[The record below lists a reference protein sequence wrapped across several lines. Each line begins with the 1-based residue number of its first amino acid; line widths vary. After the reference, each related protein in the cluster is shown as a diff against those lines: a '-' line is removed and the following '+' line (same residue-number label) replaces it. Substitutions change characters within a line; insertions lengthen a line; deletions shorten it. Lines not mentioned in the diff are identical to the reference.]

1 MKKKPLRQLRIEYV
15 DPHTLKPWKGNPRI
29 MSPEEHEKLKASM
42 RRFGIVDPFIVRH
55 RDNLVIGGHQRLEDA
70 LELGFARVPIV
81 RIDATEREM
90 KALNLALNKISGD
103 WDEDKLAAV
112 LADLKDLPEITAT
125 GFDQAEID
133 KIIAD
138 AELPNLNDSASG
150 QKSPRLSLVPY
161 LGGKQK
167 LVPQLVSMMPQH
179 TAFVEVFGGG
189 ASVLLNKPRSEIE
202 VLNDLDGELVNLFE
216 TIRDNP
222 DGFLKRADMLLYSRE
237 LFERWQQEFTGG
249 ESSTQDPVERAL
261 RFWYVLRCSFGA
273 QAGKGWAFTRAE
285 PRNGPLVLQNALE
298 QIQPIHERL
307 KSVEIDHLDFRR
319 CIENRDAPTT
329 FLFLDPPYLDTEQYR
344 VGKFTL
350 DDHKALAELLQNA
363 KGKWLMTV
371 GDHPEVR
378 ELYPGQVKGA
388 LDSSLAVEQVIGGER
403 GTYRNLIISNYPL
416 PQQVLQVAT

>member
-1 MKKKPLRQLRIEYV
+1 MPRKPPRHLKIEYV
-15 DPHTLKPWKGNPRI
+15 DPHTLKPWKGNPRV
-29 MSPEEHEKLKASM
+29 MSAEEHEKLKNSM
-42 RRFGIVDPFIVRH
+42 RRFGIVDPFIVRR

-81 RIDATEREM
+81 RIDATEREV

-103 WDEDKLAAV
+103 WDEDKLAAI
-112 LADLKDLPEITAT
+112 LADLKETSEIALT

-133 KIIAD
+133 KLIAD

-167 LVPQLVSMMPQH
+167 LVPQLVNMMPEH
-179 TAFVEVFGGG
+179 TAYVEVFGGG

-378 ELYPGQVKGA
+378 ELYPGQLRGA

-416 PQQVLQVAT
+416 PQQVLQVAE

>member
-1 MKKKPLRQLRIEYV
+1 MPRKPPRHLKIEYV
-15 DPHTLKPWKGNPRI
+15 DPHTLKPWKGNPRV
-29 MSPEEHEKLKASM
+29 MSAEEHEKLKASM
-42 RRFGIVDPFIVRH
+42 RRFGIVDPFIVRR

-81 RIDATEREM
+81 RIDATEREV

-103 WDEDKLAAV
+103 WDEDKLASILSELQAS
-112 LADLKDLPEITAT
+112 PEINLT

-133 KIIAD
+133 KLIAD

-350 DDHKALAELLQNA
+350 DDHKALAEVLQNA

-403 GTYRNLIISNYPL
+403 GTYRNLIVSNYPL
-416 PQQVLQVAT
+416 PQQVLQVAE

>member
-1 MKKKPLRQLRIEYV
+1 
-15 DPHTLKPWKGNPRI
+15 
-29 MSPEEHEKLKASM
+29 MSAEEHEKLKASM
-42 RRFGIVDPFIVRH
+42 RRFGIVDPFIVRR

-81 RIDATEREM
+81 RIDATEREV

-103 WDEDKLAAV
+103 WDEDKLASILSELQAS
-112 LADLKDLPEITAT
+112 PEINLT

-133 KIIAD
+133 KLIAD

-350 DDHKALAELLQNA
+350 DDHKALAEVLQNA

-403 GTYRNLIISNYPL
+403 GTYRNLIVSNYPL
-416 PQQVLQVAT
+416 PQQVLQVAE